1 MRVIALPI
9 ATLAATRSTSSR
21 AHSEAGYRLGSDCG
35 SPNRGSTL
43 LSKRVTAQ
51 IRSPLRVRTRRPT
64 RSRPVPANLSPQ
76 FRRSF
81 SGRERSF

>member
-9 ATLAATRSTSSR
+9 ATLAATRSTSKQG
-21 AHSEAGYRLGSDCG
+21 ALEPGYRLGSDRG

-43 LSKRVTAQ
+43 LTKRVTAQ

-64 RSRPVPANLSPQ
+64 P
-76 FRRSF
+76 F
-81 SGRERSF
+81 SSGSG